1 MTGKKP
7 ITKDMTLG
15 ELVRKYPEA
24 AMVLAN
30 RGMHCIGCGMAAAE
44 TIEQGARA
52 HGMSDTDIEELM
64 HDMNRVAY
72 EERIKRMSSNNN
84 NVLTVI

>member
-1 MTGKKP
+1 MTDKKP

-15 ELVRKYPEA
+15 ELVQKHPEA

-30 RGMHCIGCGMAAAE
+30 RGMHCIGCGMAAHE

-52 HGMSDTDIEELM
+52 HGMSDSDIEQM
-64 HDMNRVAY
+64 MDDMNRVAS
-72 EERIKRMSSNNN
+72 EKKDKKDEQ
-84 NVLTVI
+84 